1 MDALIARA
9 SISQGNQLTWCC
21 LSLAGKNPPTCI
33 TPSRRTYKMD
43 PMPPL
48 EEAPSVV
55 IIKMSLGEGMT
66 IALISLRDFWAAEK
80 CDESSSVQLT
90 MLEESWPAVAVSRG
104 ESRWEYCGIQALR
117 CLKAPHHDRSALTVC
132 GRGDFRSGVI
142 LCGEACILPEDQTQ
156 PNMVVV
162 TGQTTV
168 LVAERRRLFFRNLC
182 KMCSQ
187 LRRSSSIEFP
197 PV

>member
-21 LSLAGKNPPTCI
+21 LSLAEKNPPTCI
-33 TPSRRTYKMD
+33 TPSRRTY
-43 PMPPL
+43 
-48 EEAPSVV
+48 VV
-55 IIKMSLGEGMT
+55 IIRMSLGEGMT

-80 CDESSSVQLT
+80 CDESSFVQLI

-104 ESRWEYCGIQALR
+104 ESSREYCGIQALR
-117 CLKAPHHDRSALTVC
+117 CLKAPHHERSALTVH

-156 PNMVVV
+156 PNMVMV

-168 LVAERRRLFFRNLC
+168 LF
-182 KMCSQ
+182 
-187 LRRSSSIEFP
+187 
-197 PV
+197 